1 MRALYHITKDFEK
14 LDHLL
19 DTKNDQGDE
28 YSLATDG
35 EIDDQLVKIMESLE
49 AEAGAKLDNYLDY
62 IAHLEMMSTAA
73 GKQAAYWQLKYGEIC
88 DKIDTLKDRI
98 KTHFQARG
106 IKKLVSA
113 TGRTVTLVANGGKQ
127 KVIYDRDTQE
137 KIETLPLQF
146 VKTVTHK
153 IPNGDAVR
161 KALEEGRELSFARLE
176 ERGFHIRIG

>member
-62 IAHLEMMSTAA
+62 MAHLGMLSQRAA
-73 GKQAAYWQLKYGEIC
+73 AEAASWNHRASMIESKL
-88 DKIDTLKDRI
+88 DALKDRI
-98 KTHFQARG
+98 KEHFQARG